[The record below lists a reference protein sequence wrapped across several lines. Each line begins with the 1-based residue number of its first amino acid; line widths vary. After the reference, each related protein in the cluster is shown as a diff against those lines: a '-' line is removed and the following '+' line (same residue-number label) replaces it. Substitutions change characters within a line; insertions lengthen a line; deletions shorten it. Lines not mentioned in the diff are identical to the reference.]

1 MIRQSVPDYDHCR
14 RDQPQLMTIV
24 DELVREHLNNASSAW
39 SMGSYGAVAEFFQDA
54 GESIAT
60 GNSNKLTRSTPRG
73 GIRIEP
79 REDIGICAYEK
90 FSSHGGGASQ
100 HIALCLP
107 EESSS
112 MSANKVLTELGADHA
127 AIDDDHRDAIL
138 FDLGVSSLGS
148 GCFQLD
154 FCIRTDD
161 SNLIDFLRDHCGA
174 SIFEHGSPV
183 FPKLLESQPHR
194 VVTTQLG
201 RIEVYQAIGGEHTDD
216 KTPEGPHTHLLPEL
230 LALNVTHSADAPIK
244 DGWVPCAFLY
254 PENPVIDLSGN
265 QFPLRANQ

>member
-14 RDQPQLMTIV
+14 RDQTQLMSIV
-24 DELVREHLNNASSAW
+24 DELVREHLNNTRSSW

-54 GESIAT
+54 GESIVT
-60 GNSNKLTRSTPRG
+60 GNSRELTRSTPRG

-79 REDIGICAYEK
+79 REDIGICAYEMT
-90 FSSHGGGASQ
+90 SSHGGPSQ

-107 EESSS
+107 EELSS
-112 MSANKVLTELGADHA
+112 MSANKALTELGQDRA
-127 AIDDDHRDAIL
+127 AIDDNDRDAIL

-154 FCIRTDD
+154 FCIRTGD
-161 SNLIDFLRDHCGA
+161 SNLIDFLRKRCGA

-216 KTPEGPHTHLLPEL
+216 KTPDGPHTHLLPEL
-230 LALNVTHSADAPIK
+230 LSLNVTHSADAPIK

-254 PENPVIDLSGN
+254 PEKPVIDLSAN
-265 QFPLRANQ
+265 QIPLRANQ

>member
-1 MIRQSVPDYDHCR
+1 
-14 RDQPQLMTIV
+14 MTDIA
-24 DELVREHLNNASSAW
+24 DLFAPEIENPGSSW

-60 GNSNKLTRSTPRG
+60 GNSNKLARSTPRG

-79 REDIGICAYEK
+79 REDIGICAYQK
-90 FSSHGGGASQ
+90 INSHGGTSQ

-112 MSANKVLTELGADHA
+112 MSANKALTELGADHA

-138 FDLGVSSLGS
+138 FDLGISSLGS

-161 SNLIDFLRDHCGA
+161 SNLIDFLREHCGA

-194 VVTTQLG
+194 VVTTHLG

-254 PENPVIDLSGN
+254 PEEPVIDLSAN
-265 QFPLRANQ
+265 QIPLRANQ

>member
-1 MIRQSVPDYDHCR
+1 
-14 RDQPQLMTIV
+14 
-24 DELVREHLNNASSAW
+24 
-39 SMGSYGAVAEFFQDA
+39 MGSYGAVAEFFQDA

-79 REDIGICAYEK
+79 RENIGICAYDK
-90 FSSHGGGASQ
+90 IGSHGDTSQ

-107 EESSS
+107 EELSS
-112 MSANKVLTELGADHA
+112 MSANKSLTELGPDNA
-127 AIDDDHRDAIL
+127 AIDDDDRDAIL

-154 FCIRTDD
+154 FCIRTGD
-161 SNLIDFLRDHCGA
+161 SNLIDFLREHCGA

-183 FPKLLESQPHR
+183 FPRLLESQPHR
-194 VVTTQLG
+194 VVTTRLG

-216 KTPEGPHTHLLPEL
+216 KTPDGPHTHLLPEL
-230 LALNVTHSADAPIK
+230 LSLNVTHSADAPIK

-254 PENPVIDLSGN
+254 PEKPVIDLSGN
-265 QFPLRANQ
+265 QIPLRANQ